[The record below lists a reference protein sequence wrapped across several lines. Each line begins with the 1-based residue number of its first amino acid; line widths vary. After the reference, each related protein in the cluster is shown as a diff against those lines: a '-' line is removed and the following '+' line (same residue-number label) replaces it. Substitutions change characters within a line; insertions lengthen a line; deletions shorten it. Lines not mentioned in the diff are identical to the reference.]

1 MVVPAGLNITARPVG
16 REGGGKGRSVDC
28 KAEKFPFHLTKNGGK
43 GGKSSV
49 NKFRVLFASI
59 SGSIIEWYDFYLY
72 GSATALVFSTL
83 YFPTHDPAISLI
95 LAFATFGVGYAARPL
110 GSLLFGHLGDRMG
123 RKAALIY
130 TLVGMGVS
138 STLIGLLPTY
148 EQIGLLAP
156 ILLVLLRLIQ
166 GIALGGEWGGA
177 ILLATEYAPKGVR
190 GLYGSIPQLG
200 VPIGLVLGTFSLS
213 IISHLTTE
221 EQFMAWGWR
230 IPFLASILLVS
241 LALWI
246 RSGIEETPVFQEQ
259 KDSGDIARMP
269 IVEAIRTDWKNVLRA
284 IGLKLGDGFFNV
296 FAMSFVLTFA
306 TVYLSYSREI
316 ALNALTIGCATMLV
330 TIPVV
335 GYLSDFV
342 GRKRIYIGGLILL
355 FLLSVPYFSLIGQG
369 TGWLYFMEA
378 IMLGVIWAAIFATQ
392 GTFFSE
398 LFPPKVRYTGLSV
411 GYQIAAAIVG
421 FGPMLWTS
429 MAKLYGPSPWVFG
442 GFMMAG
448 IALSLILSLFAPE
461 TKNLAYSR
469 KVGPDMSK
477 TV

>member
-1 MVVPAGLNITARPVG
+1 M
-16 REGGGKGRSVDC
+16 
-28 KAEKFPFHLTKNGGK
+28 
-43 GGKSSV
+43 

-83 YFPTHDPAISLI
+83 YFPSHDPAISLI

-110 GSLLFGHLGDRMG
+110 GSLIFGHLGDRMG

-130 TLVGMGVS
+130 TLIGMGLS
-138 STLIGLLPTY
+138 SALIGLLPTY
-148 EQIGLLAP
+148 EQIGLVAP

-213 IISHLTTE
+213 LISHFTTE
-221 EQFMAWGWR
+221 EQFMSWGWR
-230 IPFLASILLVS
+230 IPFVASILLVT

-246 RSGIEETPVFQEQ
+246 RSGIKETPIFQEQ

-284 IGLKLGDGFFNV
+284 IGLKLGDGFLNV

-306 TVYLSYSREI
+306 TVYLNYSREI

-330 TIPVV
+330 TIPLV
-335 GYLSDFV
+335 GYISDFV

-355 FLLSVPYFSLIGQG
+355 FLLSIPYFWLIGQG
-369 TGWLYFMEA
+369 VGWLYFMEA
-378 IMLGVIWAAIFATQ
+378 ILLGVVWAAIFSTQ

-411 GYQIAAAIVG
+411 GYQFAAAIVG
-421 FGPMLWTS
+421 FGPILWTT
-429 MAKLYGPSPWVFG
+429 MAEWFGPSPWAFG

-448 IALSLILSLFAPE
+448 ILISLILTLFTPE

-469 KVGPDMSK
+469 QAGDKIIKDIEKEHSNNQVLVSD
-477 TV
+477 

>member
-1 MVVPAGLNITARPVG
+1 M
-16 REGGGKGRSVDC
+16 
-28 KAEKFPFHLTKNGGK
+28 
-43 GGKSSV
+43 
-49 NKFRVLFASI
+49 NKIRVLFASI
-59 SGSIIEWYDFYLY
+59 AGSIIEWYDFYLY
-72 GSATALVFSTL
+72 GSATGLVFSTL

-95 LAFATFGVGYAARPL
+95 LAFATFGVGYAARPI
-110 GSLLFGHLGDRMG
+110 GSVLFGHLGDRLG

-130 TLVGMGVS
+130 TLVGMGGS

-156 ILLVLLRLIQ
+156 ILLVTLRLIQ
-166 GIALGGEWGGA
+166 GISLGGEWGGA

-200 VPIGLVLGTFSLS
+200 VPVGLVTGTLTLSL
-213 IISHLTTE
+213 ISHWTTND
-221 EQFMAWGWR
+221 QFMSWGWR
-230 IPFLASILLVS
+230 IPFLLSVVLVS
-241 LALWI
+241 LAIWI
-246 RSGIEETPVFQEQ
+246 RSGIEETPVFQQQ
-259 KDSGDIARMP
+259 KESGDIARVP
-269 IVEAIRTDWKNVLRA
+269 IVDAIRNDWKNVLRA

-296 FAMSFVLTFA
+296 FSMSYVLTFA
-306 TVYLSYSREI
+306 TVYLSYSRDI

-330 TIPVV
+330 TIPIV

-355 FLLSVPYFSLIGQG
+355 FLLSIPYFSLMGKG
-369 TGWLYFMEA
+369 AGWFYLVEA
-378 IMLGVIWAAIFATQ
+378 VMLGVIWAAIFSTQ

-421 FGPMLWTS
+421 FAPLIWTS
-429 MAKLYGPSPWVFG
+429 MAKSYGPSPWIFG

-448 IALSLILSLFAPE
+448 IVISLALSLFAPE
-461 TKNLAYSR
+461 TKSIAYSR
-469 KVGPDMSK
+469 VMEPEISK
-477 TV
+477 NS